1 MAATYKPTPAEIEAF
16 NRDLT
21 RYVAFVAEEDGGE
34 VTDCDL
40 RELAEAHWPGKN
52 VRLKVDALNIGW
64 TESNPDRVDDKP
76 EQPAVVQVASR
87 PAPLQPLQG
96 HPNPTVEQAR
106 RDFQDIYGN
115 QQGAKVIT
123 VSDDYAR
130 SGQTV
135 DVHLNPTSRGDG
147 GLDEQARRKIDA
159 LPKYGDPGW
168 SKRQLTQIRAGAAQ
182 RAAAAQQARPGR
194 SEREALAVAAEAAGR
209 PEDSEAL
216 TWDAVRRST
225 GNAYLSEANRAMARR
240 YGQQ

>member
-1 MAATYKPTPAEIEAF
+1 VAANYNPTEAEIEAF
-16 NRDLT
+16 RRHLT
-21 RYVAFVAEEDGGE
+21 RYVAFVEEEDGGKL
-34 VTDCDL
+34 TAHDL
-40 RELAEAHWPGKN
+40 RALAEAHWPGKN
-52 VRLKVDALNIGW
+52 VRVKSDQLGIGW
-64 TESNPDRVDDKP
+64 VESNPDRADDKP
-76 EQPAVVQVASR
+76 EQPAVVQAASR
-87 PAPLQPLQG
+87 PAPPQPPQG
-96 HPNPTVEQAR
+96 HPNPAVEQAR

-135 DVHLNPTSRGDG
+135 DVHLNPTSRGDR
-147 GLDEQARRKIDA
+147 GLDEQARREIDA

-194 SEREALAVAAEAAGR
+194 SEREALAAAAEAAGR